1 MEQSPKTPPMNTSP
15 THSPAGNNKMKK
27 SSSSKEVKQRQEI
40 DLLISN
46 RSHANSPS
54 SKSSGSSQSS
64 ENISGQS
71 QQELPQIRNISSLT
85 PYLIG
90 RNFESFS
97 GVCTKEKKLKE
108 SLPLVDSEDK
118 EMV

>member
-1 MEQSPKTPPMNTSP
+1 MNTSP
-15 THSPAGNNKMKK
+15 THSPAGNNKIKK
-27 SSSSKEVKQRQEI
+27 SSSSKDVKHRQES
-40 DLLISN
+40 DMLISN

-64 ENISGQS
+64 DNVSGQG
-71 QQELPQIRNISSLT
+71 QQELPQIRNISSLS

-97 GVCTKEKKLKE
+97 GVFTTPKKLKE
-108 SLPLVDSEDK
+108 ILSLVDSEDK
-118 EMV
+118 EML